1 MGCTG
6 HLAEAVLNPDM
17 MTRALAILQKSLA
30 RWVGL
35 CLILMGVAACAS
47 APVTSNDASEQIMES
62 DPPNIVLILF
72 EDMSPRVGSFG
83 DPLAH
88 TPSFDRIAM
97 EGIRYTNV
105 FTTSGVCA
113 PSRAALISG
122 RYQQTIGAQHM
133 RTMAPGGGT
142 GGGPQGYLTVPP
154 THVKVFPELL
164 RRAGYYTS
172 NNSKTDY
179 QFGQPFTIWDRSE
192 PGADWSGR
200 APGQPFFHMVSLFN
214 THESAIWPV
223 DLEETPSNAAFYG
236 LVSRNRQAFAERKA
250 RTDPAHVPVPPYLPD
265 TPVVRRDIATHYD
278 NIAHTDASL
287 GALYDRLN
295 REDLLDNTILIVS
308 SDHGD
313 GLPRMKRSLYDSG
326 LRVPMV
332 VRYPDGRG
340 AGVINDELIS
350 FVDFAPTI
358 LSWAGVEPPADF
370 AGFDFDGADRD
381 SNRDYIFAA
390 QDRMDFDPNRRRAVR
405 DQRYRLIQNFVP
417 GDPYF
422 VPFAF
427 RDVQPTMQALW
438 RGLEDGT
445 LPVAAERLFSAISE
459 FQLYDTQTDPHEVEN
474 LVGDPDYDATFTRLR
489 SALTAWMDRYPD
501 IGDLSEQDLIFA
513 IWPDG
518 QQPATAPPEIL
529 VSEQDGGMMIALTS
543 ATDGASM
550 GYRTDITSKDWNLYV
565 EPFVLPNGS
574 RLEAK
579 AIRYGYSESEV
590 TVFNHTE

>member
-1 MGCTG
+1 MSAFPIQT
-6 HLAEAVLNPDM
+6 LS
-17 MTRALAILQKSLA
+17 TALC
-30 RWVGL
+30 RWGSR
-35 CLILMGVAACAS
+35 CLILLSVTACAIDPVAQTKTPQTL
-47 APVTSNDASEQIMES
+47 APSN
-62 DPPNIVLILF
+62 PPNIVLVLF

-88 TPSFDRIAM
+88 TPNFDRIAM
-97 EGIRYTNV
+97 EGVRYTNV

-113 PSRAALISG
+113 PSRAALITG
-122 RYQQTIGAQHM
+122 QYQQTIGAQHM

-154 THVKVFPELL
+154 PDVKAFPELL

-192 PGADWSGR
+192 PNADWSGR

-223 DLEETPSNAAFYG
+223 DLVKTPSNAAFYG
-236 LVSRNRQAFAERKA
+236 LVSRNRQAFVKRKA
-250 RTDPAHVPVPPYLPD
+250 RTDPAQVTVPPYLPD
-265 TPVVRRDIATHYD
+265 TPVVRRDIATHYN

-287 GALYDRLN
+287 GALYDRLDQ
-295 REDLLDNTILIVS
+295 EGLLENTILIVS

-350 FVDFAPTI
+350 FVDLAPTI
-358 LSWAGVEPPADF
+358 LSWARVQHSLDF
-370 AGFDFDGADRD
+370 AGSDFDGADRD
-381 SNRDYIFAA
+381 VSRDYIFAA

-405 DQRYRLIQNFVP
+405 DKRYKLIENFVP

-427 RDVQPTMQALW
+427 RDVQPTMQELW
-438 RGLEDGT
+438 HGLEDGT
-445 LPVAAERLFSAISE
+445 LPEAAERLFGPISE
-459 FQLYDTQTDPHEVEN
+459 FQLYDTQIDPHEVNN
-474 LVGDPDYDATFTRLR
+474 LVGNPEYDATFTRLR
-489 SALTAWMDRYPD
+489 SALTAWMDRYSD
-501 IGDLSEQDLIFA
+501 IGGLLEQDLIFA
-513 IWPDG
+513 MWPDG
-518 QQPATAPPEIL
+518 EQPATAPPEISARRQAGRM
-529 VSEQDGGMMIALTS
+529 VIALTS
-543 ATDGASM
+543 VTDGASI
-550 GYRTDITSKDWNLYV
+550 GYRTDFTSEEWNLYV
-565 EPFVLPNGS
+565 EPFALPDGLS
-574 RLEAK
+574 LEAK
-579 AIRYGYSESEV
+579 AIRYGFSESDV
-590 TVFNHTE
+590 SVFNPTD